1 MQGATSLVIFATTI
15 GVCGVAWTAGGV
27 RGFQLPESSSAATR
41 SRLERRFASAVQVE
55 EAAAPQ
61 QIRDLLADVRRLLDG
76 ETVDFAHVELDT
88 ADVEEFA
95 RRVYTLTR
103 RIPPGSTRTYGD
115 IATELGDRLAARAVG
130 RALAQNP
137 YPIIVPCHR
146 VLAAQN
152 RAGGFSAHGGV
163 DTKLKLLE
171 IERSRVPF
179 ALS

>member
-1 MQGATSLVIFATTI
+1 MQGSTNFVIFDTTFGI
-15 GVCGVAWTAGGV
+15 CGVAWTVRGV
-27 RGFQLPESSSAATR
+27 CGFQLPESTSAATR
-41 SRLERRFASAVQVE
+41 SRLQRRFAAAVEVE
-55 EAAAPQ
+55 EAAVPD
-61 QIRDLLADVRRLLDG
+61 QIRDLLSDVRSLLDG
-76 ETVDFAHVELDT
+76 ETVDFATVELDT

-95 RRVYTLTR
+95 QRVYTLTR

-130 RALAQNP
+130 RALGQNP

-171 IERSRVPF
+171 IERSRIPF
-179 ALS
+179 ALT